1 MTSSAFDNQA
11 TDVEMQGEDQEYQET
26 FAVAN
31 ATSGAPSQAQKVL
44 PFKPHSRRTLTRNIV
59 EMFVNKKA
67 ALKNLLMTNKQRVSL
82 TTDIWVSQVT
92 EFEAHNL
99 DD

>member
-11 TDVEMQGEDQEYQET
+11 TDVEMQCEDQEYQEPS
-26 FAVAN
+26 ADAN
-31 ATSGAPSQAQKVL
+31 ATSGESSQAKKVNL
-44 PFKPHSRRTLTRNIV
+44 FKPHSRRIFTRNIV
-59 EMFVNKKA
+59 EMFVKKKA
-67 ALKNLLMTNKQRVSL
+67 ALKNLLITSKQRVSL